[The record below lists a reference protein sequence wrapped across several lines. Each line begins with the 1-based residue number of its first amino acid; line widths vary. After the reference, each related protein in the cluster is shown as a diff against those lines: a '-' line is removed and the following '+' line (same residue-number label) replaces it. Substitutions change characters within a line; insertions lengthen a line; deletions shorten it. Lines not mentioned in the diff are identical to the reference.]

1 MPPFRTK
8 AEQHSWLLRL
18 WKLHHAHP
26 CMALKS
32 IWEIGGLQ
40 FSRAM
45 FSPERSMSSLFLEHS
60 ILCATAATG
69 FMFFFLLHDLHV
81 SSICPSHHP
90 PLSGRQRERL
100 AETALRMQL
109 TSSSASSLT
118 GMDSTIGGWVSI
130 DTNMFL
136 KMATQKPDRHNVI
149 FLYVCF
155 LHCRKT
161 LSQTENVFTCLRTPS
176 NEQNTARY
184 QGLLQW

>member
-1 MPPFRTK
+1 
-8 AEQHSWLLRL
+8 
-18 WKLHHAHP
+18 
-26 CMALKS
+26 MALKS

-69 FMFFFLLHDLHV
+69 FMFFLLHDLHV

-118 GMDSTIGGWVSI
+118 GMDSTIGG
-130 DTNMFL
+130 
-136 KMATQKPDRHNVI
+136 
-149 FLYVCF
+149 
-155 LHCRKT
+155 
-161 LSQTENVFTCLRTPS
+161 
-176 NEQNTARY
+176 
-184 QGLLQW
+184 